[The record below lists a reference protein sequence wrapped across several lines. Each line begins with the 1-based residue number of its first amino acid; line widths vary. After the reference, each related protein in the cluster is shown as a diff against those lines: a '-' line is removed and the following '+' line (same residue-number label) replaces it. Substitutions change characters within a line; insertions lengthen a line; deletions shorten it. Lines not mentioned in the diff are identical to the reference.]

1 MTKTQV
7 DGYKIF
13 LWEVSEGWTVSFE
26 QKEGSS
32 RGGGCSRKRSQ
43 KWQPVL
49 EWQPWENDG
58 AEWAAAARQVRET
71 GSAGLKGEG
80 HLAIKFEVGMGRAKL
95 WVNVSHRG
103 MSGLPYTPTGLLDR
117 LGSS

>member
-1 MTKTQV
+1 MFSEEVPEMTAGAGV
-7 DGYKIF
+7 AA
-13 LWEVSEGWTVSFE
+13 L
-26 QKEGSS
+26 
-32 RGGGCSRKRSQ
+32 RKRR
-43 KWQPVL
+43 
-49 EWQPWENDG
+49 